1 MVTKI
6 TGIKNPSPY
15 WLLKIMAI
23 TRLVLGHY
31 SNISGLK
38 SISNLL
44 KFYCILVCF
53 SFSLVYFWDVC
64 NKRLMSFHSISIFE
78 NIFISII
85 YFYHGDQLFTKFF
98 SAIETNDRI
107 VGFKNISLIP
117 SYVYDILTFNVLMRI
132 VNCLSY
138 AAAGLRSYIT
148 FYNMNFVLFA
158 LSINHLTIIVIFSVM
173 QN

>member
-53 SFSLVYFWDVC
+53 TFSLVYFWDVC
-64 NKRLMSFHSISIFE
+64 NKKLMSFHSISIFE
-78 NIFISII
+78 NICISII
-85 YFYHGDQLFTKFF
+85 YFHHGDQLFTKFF

-107 VGFKNISLIP
+107 VGFKNVSLIP
-117 SYVYDILTFNVLMRI
+117 IRHLDFQ
-132 VNCLSY
+132 
-138 AAAGLRSYIT
+138 RSDE
-148 FYNMNFVLFA
+148 NSQ
-158 LSINHLTIIVIFSVM
+158 LSIICGFRVTFIYHIL
-173 QN
+173 